1 MIHMSENFEG
11 NGELMLM
18 YQKSIPTLDLSA
30 HLLQVPSHAHM
41 LRSQT
46 PIDWSLFSQRYCKL
60 IGC

>member
-30 HLLQVPSHAHM
+30 HLLQVPTHAHM
-41 LRSQT
+41 LRTATGPYSVK
-46 PIDWSLFSQRYCKL
+46 DAVS
-60 IGC
+60 